1 MQRHTVPAVLLS
13 CGAAWL
19 VLAAAGPALITPGKW
34 ENRIEVIDVQM
45 AGAPPGVAAAMKGR
59 PQVITSCV
67 TAEQAAAGPRTLL
80 NADKGCRFTRYVA
93 TNGRLDSA
101 LECVRP
107 GSTLRATTTGTYT
120 ATSYQS
126 TGQSVMSGRVRMTMK
141 TRNTGRRVGAC

>member
-45 AGAPPGVAAAMKGR
+45 AVAPPGVAAAMKGR

-67 TAEQAAAGPRTLL
+67 TAEQAAAGPRTPSDL
-80 NADKGCRFTRYVA
+80 GHVA
-93 TNGRLDSA
+93 PAGLPLCA
-101 LECVRP
+101 GHAHLW
-107 GSTLRATTTGTYT
+107 A
-120 ATSYQS
+120 ATSP
-126 TGQSVMSGRVRMTMK
+126 TGLLPGLNSGRIYFNILLM
-141 TRNTGRRVGAC
+141 